1 MDGTRRLHLDIRL
14 CKCYCVIEQWHRHA
28 IQQEAL
34 RGVKRADRRGIACL
48 SVGHSEGI
56 IPFPLQIYP
65 NLPARLE
72 TLAWTGFMRSANK
85 QDVQPDCVPALDTG
99 LFATK
104 KTGHPR

>member
-72 TLAWTGFMRSANK
+72 TLAWTGFM
-85 QDVQPDCVPALDTG
+85 
-99 LFATK
+99 
-104 KTGHPR
+104 